1 MSCSTGLLPP
11 KSRRCSAVWLVLIG
25 FSLAGCSTGVPSQ
38 LPVFPVHGVVV
49 YKDQPVAG
57 ASVMFY
63 AEGAAV
69 PSSGQTNSKGEYRL
83 STYGTDDG
91 APAGQHRVTVTLPAK
106 PSDLAEATPS
116 EPPKAISNLEGPEYE
131 AKMNAI
137 ANTPPSTSAKTAN
150 GLPAK
155 YASMIATTLI
165 VEVQKQSDNTIN
177 LELKD

>member
-1 MSCSTGLLPP
+1 MSCSTGCLQP
-11 KSRRCSAVWLVLIG
+11 KSRRCSAVWSVLFGIA
-25 FSLAGCSTGVPSQ
+25 LAGCSSGAPSQ

-69 PSSGQTNSKGEYRL
+69 PSSGQSNSKGEYRL
-83 STYGTDDG
+83 STYGNDDG
-91 APAGQHRVTVTLPAK
+91 APAGKHRVTVTLPPK
-106 PSDLAEATPS
+106 PSDLAEASPS
-116 EPPKAISNLEGPEYE
+116 EPPKAIANLEGPEYE
-131 AKMNAI
+131 AKMKAI
-137 ANTPPSTSAKTAN
+137 VNTPPANSPKAAN

-165 VEVQKQSDNTIN
+165 VEVQKQPDNTIN